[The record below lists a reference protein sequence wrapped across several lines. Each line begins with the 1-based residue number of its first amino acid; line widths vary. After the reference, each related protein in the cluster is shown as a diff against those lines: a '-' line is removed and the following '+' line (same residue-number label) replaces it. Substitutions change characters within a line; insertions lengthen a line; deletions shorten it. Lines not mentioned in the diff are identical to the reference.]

1 MFEIFCSTLDSLEQ
15 LESFDFCSFLF
26 CCFLFDFKLAGWI
39 VAAEPDDWLVVP
51 SFMVGFDKV
60 GLLIAVDWVL
70 LSCLVG
76 FDRLG

>member
-26 CCFLFDFKLAGWI
+26 CCLFDFKLAGWI